1 MDEGSTYELRWPF
14 SAAATF
20 VGLMWIA
27 YAWSIW
33 VAKGTNPNTDGIML
47 GSLTS
52 AGYYIAG
59 ATDTM
64 SIVRD
69 GTWERLIS
77 GIFLHGGFLHII
89 MNSAAILQLG
99 RILEAFS
106 TRGRCWFTLLFA
118 GLCGALAVLVWAQI
132 TGKPQNAIGASGAGC
147 GLGTALIMLSRG
159 IAGLAEFRKQMITWV
174 VVMLAIGAI
183 PIISGTAHVG
193 GAIGGALGGLII
205 GRRGSVQFNDRY
217 SKLLDR
223 ATVLL
228 TLVFVVAL
236 ALNAWR
242 ATQRQAARE
251 EIVVAVDDVYG
262 WLHAGEIPDTASWR
276 TQLEKLELPARYASV
291 RRALIEI
298 VAQLSGTD
306 GGRVT
311 STEAE
316 HTRALLER
324 LRQL

>member
-33 VAKGTNPNTDGIML
+33 VAKGTNPHTDGMML
-47 GSLTS
+47 GSLTG

-59 ATDTM
+59 ATDTA

-106 TRGRCWFTLLFA
+106 TRGRCWFTLLFS
-118 GLCGALAVLVWAQI
+118 GLCGGLAVLIWAQI
-132 TGKPQNAIGASGAGC
+132 TGTPQNAVGASGAGC
-147 GLGTALIMLSRG
+147 GLGTAMIVLSRG
-159 IAGLAEFRKQMITWV
+159 IGPLAEFRKQMITWV

-193 GAIGGALGGLII
+193 GAIGGALAGLII

-223 ATVLL
+223 AAVLL

-242 ATQRQAARE
+242 ATQRRAARE
-251 EIVVAVDDVYG
+251 EIGTAVEDVYG
-262 WLHAGEIPDTASWR
+262 WLHSGEIPDTAAWKM
-276 TQLEKLELPARYASV
+276 QLEKLHLPARYAFV
-291 RRALIEI
+291 RGTLIGI
-298 VAQLSGTD
+298 VEHLAGND

-311 STEAE
+311 PAEAE
-316 HTRALLER
+316 DTRAMLER